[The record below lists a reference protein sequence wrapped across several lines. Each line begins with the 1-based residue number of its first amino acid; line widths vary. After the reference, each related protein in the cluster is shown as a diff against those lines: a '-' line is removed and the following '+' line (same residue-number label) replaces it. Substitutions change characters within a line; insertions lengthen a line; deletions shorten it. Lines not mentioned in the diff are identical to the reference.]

1 MIYTLLST
9 KIKNHLVFICNIQ
22 KRNPFKIERST
33 RKKKYLE
40 HIENYC
46 FENLKKFKILRDNI

>member
-9 KIKNHLVFICNIQ
+9 KIKPFGFSFVIF
-22 KRNPFKIERST
+22 KRETLFKIERST

-46 FENLKKFKILRDNI
+46 FDNLKNLKF